1 MNVISRGL
9 LSAAAAVLGCVV
21 ATLPAAAGPSERM
34 KTACTSDYLN
44 FCSQYDPDSFQTI
57 NCMKKNQNKI
67 SKACR
72 QVVQEEGI
80 PSAGGS
86 GRTQSSSRSRFRA
99 QSNSQSHKP
108 RPIPMPIR
116 SGRTQR

>member
-1 MNVISRGL
+1 MNNILRGAL
-9 LSAAAAVLGCVV
+9 ASAAFAFACS
-21 ATLPAAAGPSERM
+21 AMALPASAGPSERM
-34 KTACTSDYLN
+34 RTACTSDYLN

-80 PSAGGS
+80 PSGGDS
-86 GRTQSSSRSRFRA
+86 GKKNKRVAS
-99 QSNSQSHKP
+99 K
-108 RPIPMPIR
+108 
-116 SGRTQR
+116 QR